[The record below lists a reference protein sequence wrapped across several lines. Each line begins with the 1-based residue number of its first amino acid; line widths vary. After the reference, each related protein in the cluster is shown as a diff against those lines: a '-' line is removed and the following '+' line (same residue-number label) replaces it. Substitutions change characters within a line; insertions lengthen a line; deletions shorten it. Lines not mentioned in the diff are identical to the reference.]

1 MSHSRP
7 VQRLATAIA
16 IGLATSV
23 LAATSAFAAGGCTVT
38 VQPHSVPVGGQFTVS
53 GNFGGASI
61 FIVKGVNASPA
72 QNAQPNATTPAGSSF
87 SVTFTAEASDIG
99 QSTVW
104 GLLPASEC
112 GDSDQLTVTASPN
125 TATSEPAAMVSIG
138 FMLLVLAVALAI
150 AGLATREL
158 FHRRGAE
165 SVR

>member
-1 MSHSRP
+1 MTHSRP
-7 VQRLATAIA
+7 VQQLATAVA
-16 IGLATSV
+16 LGLATSV

-61 FIVKGVNASPA
+61 FIVKGVNTSPSE
-72 QNAQPNATTPAGSSF
+72 NAQPNATTPLGSSF

-99 QSTVW
+99 QLTVW

-125 TATSEPAAMVSIG
+125 TATAQPGPMVSIG
-138 FMLLVLAVALAI
+138 FMLLLLAVALGLF
-150 AGLATREL
+150 GLAVG
-158 FHRRGAE
+158 RRR
-165 SVR
+165 VH